1 MAFKGSWGGILAL
14 RGGILALKGN
24 KEFTEQ
30 FLHIQGRIFV
40 SLKKTHGSDGTNVS
54 IVIWRS

>member
-1 MAFKGSWGGILAL
+1 MAFKGSW
-14 RGGILALKGN
+14 GGILALKGN

-40 SLKKTHGSDGTNVS
+40 SLKKTHGSYGVAS
-54 IVIWRS
+54 FLYLIL

>member
-1 MAFKGSWGGILAL
+1 MAFKGSW
-14 RGGILALKGN
+14 GGILALKGN